1 MNQDNITLNGTIK
14 EITMTEFL
22 LNDARG
28 EFIKTR
34 TKRLA
39 NMYEMF
45 VTKKIKE
52 DKETHKS
59 YIQIFDTLR
68 SNNSKLIIGNILTKE
83 SNKELEWDKFIEY
96 YNIQYV
102 ISLIEVYYEKDS
114 QRDELINK
122 LNLEAFSKA
131 IELNHPIVEIVKF
144 VSNKINMN
152 ILRTLSK
159 EKKISEKEC
168 GNIFLDIVE
177 EKFNESISN
186 SQKKDNTDK
195 SILKSKYNQL
205 INQEAGGSA
214 EYNAIKNI
222 LEKIA
227 EVKHDF
233 TDAKRAPN
241 FKKALGTKYNGSI
254 ETELNK
260 LWRNEE
266 KEDNINLINSILKSP
281 SNKLTSEA
289 TAQFPTLLSG
299 IKVLIGKCLIDFKN
313 TLQSS
318 DHEPKLFNQLFLQK
332 KLQKSSDDVGDLIHN
347 RYKFFSYNT
356 EVDEEFNI
364 FSLTVDG
371 VAQSKK
377 LVINFTQGNDLLE
390 NIKTILEDEEF
401 IYDTSSGMPNTSK
414 LLEDMSLKK
423 LTPICN
429 IWDPATA
436 SISALN
442 NNISQ
447 DRTNES
453 LKEKLTD
460 VKPIHDSCRLV
471 KFDNNLEIDA
481 KNHYLFSVSVN
492 FQDDSTLL
500 DTKTPISLI
509 IQLLNLLP
517 SHEKNALNG
526 YIGPINLKG
535 GLSVNMLDTIYD
547 WVITKSAFEE
557 SLWNVNFEKSID
569 KDSLTT
575 LVNGLIEYFNHGRGG
590 GTRKPKR
597 KEIISLLIFDL
608 KKTGDWSQVNWL
620 NIHEHHFI
628 VSGDK
633 LCALYN
639 IINDNKTLFGTTAQL
654 KNNQISA
661 DLGIYIN
668 KNKIPEEKDIN
679 DLIQKVTQKLEDFI
693 TKYDAR
699 IKDRYNFTPIKSFIS
714 SNKWKEDDRQQV
726 KLGKKTF
733 LSTMLEILHNFSKL
747 LDFSIETYSSDIKS
761 INETLISSITRKF
774 TSLNTIN
781 YPTLSLL
788 KEDTSIETIGPGEKR
803 RSRRVQSRLENE
815 LKNIKSILD
824 GIEPV
829 TEDTNCNPVIGEKI
843 NSSLPENIT
852 DLFKAINSVDNI
864 DYIYSSVPA
873 VYSNSLH
880 LIASIT
886 GDAAVR
892 NELRDIFMKLFLN
905 LGFKDG
911 TLEDKEYWEFGD
923 QENTTAEDYHNLEQ
937 ASNAF
942 SASTEPSRETRQQLA
957 NAAEKLG
964 IHLNTITSD
973 LNSILYLINCILYSN
988 YDSESQIVSDTA
1000 NQISNILEKFNENI
1014 ELSIIPPEASPAPA
1028 PSTETTVVSGTVNES
1043 AASESN
1049 SQRQP
1054 SNLLQIIP
1062 PRGRRQGAAAED

>member
-1 MNQDNITLNGTIK
+1 MSQDNITLNGTIK

-59 YIQIFDTLR
+59 YKQIFNTLR
-68 SNNSKLIIGNILTKE
+68 SANSKLIIGNILTKE
-83 SNKELEWDKFIEY
+83 SDKELEWDKFIEY

-102 ISLIEVYYEKDS
+102 ISLIAVYYEKDS
-114 QRDELINK
+114 KRDELINK
-122 LNLEAFSKA
+122 LNLDAFSKA

-144 VSNKINMN
+144 VSNKTNIN
-152 ILRTLSK
+152 ILTTLSK

-177 EKFNESISN
+177 EKFKKNTPN
-186 SQKKDNTDK
+186 SQKIYNTDK
-195 SILKSKYNQL
+195 FLLESKYNQL
-205 INQEAGGSA
+205 ISQEGGGPD

-260 LWRNEE
+260 LWSNEE
-266 KEDNINLINSILKSP
+266 KEANIQFINSILKSP

-332 KLQKSSDDVGDLIHN
+332 KLQKSSDDAGDLIHN
-347 RYKFFSYNT
+347 RYKFFSYDT
-356 EVDEEFNI
+356 EVDESFNI
-364 FSLTVDG
+364 FSLTADG

-377 LVINFTQGNDLLE
+377 LVINFTQGSDLLE
-390 NIKTILEDEEF
+390 NIKTILEDKEF

-442 NNISQ
+442 DNLSQ
-447 DRTNES
+447 DVTNER
-453 LKEKLTD
+453 LIEKLTD
-460 VKPIHDSCRLV
+460 VKPIHDSRRKV
-471 KFDNNLEIDA
+471 KFDDHLEIEA
-481 KNHYLFSVSVN
+481 KTHDLFSVSVN
-492 FQDDSTLL
+492 YKDDSKLL
-500 DTKTPISLI
+500 DTEAPISLT
-509 IQLLNLLP
+509 IQLLNLSLH
-517 SHEKNALNG
+517 HEKKAQNG

-547 WVITKSAFEE
+547 WVITKLEFDE

-575 LVNGLIEYFNHGRGG
+575 LVNGLIKYFNEGRGG
-590 GTRKPKR
+590 ETRKPKR

-620 NIHEHHFI
+620 NIHEHHFL

-639 IINDNKTLFGTTAQL
+639 IINNNRTLFGNTAQL
-654 KNNQISA
+654 KKKQISA

-668 KNKIPEEKDIN
+668 ENKIPEKEDI
-679 DLIQKVTQKLEDFI
+679 DYLIKEVMQKLEDFI
-693 TKYDAR
+693 TKYNAR
-699 IKDRYNFTPIKSFIS
+699 IKDTYNFTPIKSFIS
-714 SNKWKEDDRQQV
+714 SNKWKEDDRQEE

-747 LDFSIETYSSDIKS
+747 LDFSIENYSSDIKK

-774 TSLNTIN
+774 TSLTTSN

-788 KEDTSIETIGPGEKR
+788 KEDTSIEKTSPGEKR

-815 LKNIKSILD
+815 LENIESILD
-824 GIEPV
+824 GIEPF
-829 TEDTNCNPVIGEKI
+829 TEDTNCNPAIGDKI
-843 NSSLPENIT
+843 NSSSPDNIT

-892 NELRDIFMKLFLN
+892 YELRDIFMKLFLN
-905 LGFKDG
+905 LGFKDE
-911 TLEDKEYWEFGD
+911 TLEDKKYWEFGD
-923 QENTTAEDYHNLEQ
+923 QENTTAADYDNLGQ
-937 ASNAF
+937 ASEQDTV
-942 SASTEPSRETRQQLA
+942 SSSPETRETLKK
-957 NAAEKLG
+957 AAEKLG

-973 LNSILYLINCILYSN
+973 LNSILYLINCILDSN
-988 YDSESQIVSDTA
+988 YDSESPIISNTA

-1062 PRGRRQGAAAED
+1062 PRGGRQGAAAED